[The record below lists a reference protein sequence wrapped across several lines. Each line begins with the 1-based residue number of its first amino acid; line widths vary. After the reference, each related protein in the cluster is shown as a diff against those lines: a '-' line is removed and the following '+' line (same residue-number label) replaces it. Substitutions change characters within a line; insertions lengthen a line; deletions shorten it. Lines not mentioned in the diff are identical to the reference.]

1 MDDLV
6 NALWAGEIKNAQTS
20 LDRILEATL
29 SFYQEY
35 HEYSHHLIL
44 DGFFT
49 GKGYL
54 VQSERESGYGR
65 SDLFVL
71 DPGRMR
77 CLILELKHVK
87 NESEMKT
94 ALKEASGQIIIKRYE
109 SVLEYEGYTTCLKYG
124 MAFYDKKCLIEQS
137 CEE

>member
-1 MDDLV
+1 M
-6 NALWAGEIKNAQTS
+6 NALWAGEVGVAESALTQ
-20 LDRILEATL
+20 ILEATL
-29 SFYQEY
+29 SFYHEY
-35 HEYSHHLIL
+35 HEYSYHLIL

-49 GKGYL
+49 GFGYK

-65 SDLFVL
+65 SDLFIL

-94 ALKEASGQIIIKRYE
+94 ALAEASSQIVIKRYE
-109 SVLEYEGYTTCLKYG
+109 SILKYDGYTTCLKYG
-124 MAFYDKKCLIEQS
+124 MAFYDKRCLVGQVTE
-137 CEE
+137 